1 MEEANNMKAFKSYAV
16 KGGMDKEQIDVL
28 LLLHRLIMN
37 VKQIDL
43 IIVKMLEL
51 RVIGRSY
58 IGFKTTSENMKK
70 LVEEMKLS
78 LDMYE
83 NMGILEDFAEFIS
96 DKGIPTHTM
105 KLLDR
110 SIDIFSNDDDY
121 LDKIDFNLLDDE
133 IEDFIEFDGDYL
145 FPLEAVLDT
154 YVEEFEPTL
163 HIKGQAVRIEL

>member
-1 MEEANNMKAFKSYAV
+1 MEEASNMKAFKSYAV

-28 LLLHRLIMN
+28 LLLHHLIMN

-78 LDMYE
+78 LTMYE

-96 DKGIPTHTM
+96 DKGIQLISFQM
-105 KLLDR
+105 MM
-110 SIDIFSNDDDY
+110 II
-121 LDKIDFNLLDDE
+121 
-133 IEDFIEFDGDYL
+133 
-145 FPLEAVLDT
+145 
-154 YVEEFEPTL
+154 
-163 HIKGQAVRIEL
+163 

>member
-78 LDMYE
+78 LTMYE
-83 NMGILEDFAEFIS
+83 NMGILEDFAEFIF

-105 KLLDR
+105 KLLNR
-110 SIDIFSNDDDY
+110 SVDIFSDDDDY
-121 LDKIDFNLLDDE
+121 LDKTDFNLLDDE

>member
-1 MEEANNMKAFKSYAV
+1 MKVFKSYAV

-28 LLLHRLIMN
+28 LALHRWIMA
-37 VKQIDL
+37 VKQLDL
-43 IIVKMLEL
+43 ILIKMLEL
-51 RVIGRSY
+51 KVIGRSY

-70 LVEEMKLS
+70 LVKEMKLH
-78 LDMYE
+78 LAMYE
-83 NMGILEDFAEFIS
+83 DMRLLEDFAEFIS

-105 KLLDR
+105 KLLNR
-110 SIDIFSNDDDY
+110 SVDIFSDDDDY
-121 LDKIDFNLLDDE
+121 LDKTDFNLLDDE
-133 IEDFIEFDGDYL
+133 IEEFIEFDSDYL